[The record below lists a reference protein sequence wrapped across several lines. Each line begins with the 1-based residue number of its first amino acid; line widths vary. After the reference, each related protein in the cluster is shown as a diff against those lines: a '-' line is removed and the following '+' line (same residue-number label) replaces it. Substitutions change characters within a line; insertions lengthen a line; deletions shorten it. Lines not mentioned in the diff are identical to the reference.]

1 MKGQSF
7 TLQFC
12 GPIQEVCCSDGA
24 DCVGG
29 AKGEFKP
36 WIKRGFVW
44 KALQWVVGA
53 AELGC

>member
-12 GPIQEVCCSDGA
+12 GPIHEVCCSDGA